1 MLRVPVPFAA
11 AVMLAWR
18 EVRSRIIFSF
28 TSCLSAWTVWACWR
42 RLSSLEKCF
51 PQWQLNGRSPVCF
64 LTTANENQ
72 DVFWGAAGD
81 IMVPDVSR
89 EMLAS
94 AEDHSTVAIPP
105 ALEGF
110 GRGGTITLVDPSTS
124 DVGDVVD
131 WQLVWMRWHRGG
143 GRGRDDG
150 GHGSLV
156 LVGVQGGLN
165 LHLPLCRTTRDP
177 PLKGAWLRHRKLS
190 CKTRRSLNLESISLD
205 HGPFR

>member
-1 MLRVPVPFAA
+1 M
-11 AVMLAWR
+11 
-18 EVRSRIIFSF
+18 
-28 TSCLSAWTVWACWR
+28 
-42 RLSSLEKCF
+42 
-51 PQWQLNGRSPVCF
+51 CF
-64 LTTANENQ
+64 LATANENQ
-72 DVFWGAAGD
+72 DVFWGIEGD
-81 IMVPDVSR
+81 EKVPDVSG

-105 ALEGF
+105 ALKGF
-110 GRGGTITLVDPSTS
+110 GGDGTITLVDPSTG

-131 WQLVWMRWHRGG
+131 RQRVWMGWHSGG

-190 CKTRRSLNLESISLD
+190 RKTRRSLNLGIHFAGSRSFSLTKRVF
-205 HGPFR
+205 PFWASLPGFPPRFPFPRARHRRL